1 MDDIAPLQCNRVQFL
16 STEAC
21 LIVLVVDDDELS
33 RRAIARSLRQS
44 RIQIKLVEAENCA
57 AAIAI
62 LHQQTIDC
70 VVLDNYLP
78 DGDGL
83 FLIQQLQQQG
93 IMVPV
98 IALME
103 QDSGEDAIALMNAG
117 IVDCFPK
124 QNIASD
130 CLCHR
135 IQSAV
140 RLYRTERQAAEAMQR
155 LQESEERYRLILEGC
170 NDGIWDWYVHENQV
184 FCDDR
189 FLEILGV
196 TRQELGT
203 SHDAYINR
211 LHPEDRQ
218 SVLDAMAA
226 HLQHGE
232 RFDVECRIR
241 HASGT
246 YRHCICRGKVL
257 RDSMGN
263 LFRMSGI
270 LSDITSRKLT
280 ENELV
285 LRLNQQAT
293 IAKLGQQVLTGSGL
307 TELMDQAVLLV
318 ADGLQVSYA
327 TVLEYLPDQEA
338 FLLKAGTGWQAGVVG
353 QTLVPTDAK
362 FQVGYTFLSDAAVI
376 CNDLDREQRFHPSP
390 LRQRHKLVS
399 SMSVVIQTQEGAFG
413 VLIVHSPTLRQFTQN
428 DVDFLQAIANILASA
443 IDQSRSQAEL
453 QQSQQDLQRRVDEL
467 QILFE
472 VLPISISIADD
483 PQCRTIRAN
492 PTYAKI
498 VGIPPYANASKAAP
512 EAERPSF
519 KVLRDGQEVPLDQLP
534 MEQTIA
540 AGEPLL
546 DLSMDILRADG
557 TLVNM
562 ISYSAPTFDEQG
574 KPRGCIAAF
583 FDITARKQAELAQR
597 FLAEASVALAS
608 SLDVPT
614 ILTNMAQLV
623 VPELADVCIFDL
635 LKPNG
640 QLQRLV
646 WKHRDPDKQSWFD
659 QIQHYMPPPELT
671 THPVTQCLQ
680 TGKSVFVS
688 HVSDD
693 WMQAVTDSP
702 ERLQFMRDVGLR
714 SLIVVPLSTHRCQLG
729 ILTLGRTTLSIQH
742 YSSFDLTLA
751 EDLAQRAAFALENA
765 RLYQLAQEAE
775 SNLRKALAIL
785 EQNQQQ
791 LRTLQQLADLLNQ
804 QITNLPNLLQLI
816 VHAICEAVSTA
827 DFGMV
832 LLQNPYTELLELAAA
847 TGIGDDFLH
856 VYPAVVPGEGVLGE
870 LFLAGESRLIQDGS
884 QELDASLPLSPA
896 SLCAV
901 TIESAQAGKLGI
913 LVLGNWNNPAAF
925 DADHLQLLLAFGEQ
939 AAIALTNAQ
948 LIRALEEREARLG
961 LQNQMLSDQ
970 NQTLEIQQQHIQL
983 QNLKLQEATQLK
995 SEFIATMSHELRTP
1009 MNAVIGFSQLLL
1021 RQQGLSPKQA
1031 DMVARI
1037 LNNGRHL
1044 LSLINDILD
1053 FSKIEAGRLALN
1065 LEEMNLHHL
1074 MTETV
1079 EELRSLAEQKDLCL
1093 DIQIHLNDPIIL
1105 NDRIRLRQVV
1115 INLISNAIKFTEVG
1129 TVRVTVQDL
1138 AADNLILSVQD
1149 TGIGIAKKDVHHIF
1163 EAFRQVDQSLAKS
1176 FPGTGLGLAITD
1188 LLVDSMHGSISV
1200 DSQVGQGSTFRVT
1213 FPRRVPQSLPSLA
1226 DEE

>member
-1 MDDIAPLQCNRVQFL
+1 
-16 STEAC
+16 
-21 LIVLVVDDDELS
+21 
-33 RRAIARSLRQS
+33 
-44 RIQIKLVEAENCA
+44 
-57 AAIAI
+57 
-62 LHQQTIDC
+62 
-70 VVLDNYLP
+70 
-78 DGDGL
+78 
-83 FLIQQLQQQG
+83 
-93 IMVPV
+93 
-98 IALME
+98 
-103 QDSGEDAIALMNAG
+103 
-117 IVDCFPK
+117 
-124 QNIASD
+124 
-130 CLCHR
+130 
-135 IQSAV
+135 
-140 RLYRTERQAAEAMQR
+140 
-155 LQESEERYRLILEGC
+155 
-170 NDGIWDWYVHENQV
+170 
-184 FCDDR
+184 
-189 FLEILGV
+189 
-196 TRQELGT
+196 
-203 SHDAYINR
+203 
-211 LHPEDRQ
+211 
-218 SVLDAMAA
+218 
-226 HLQHGE
+226 
-232 RFDVECRIR
+232 
-241 HASGT
+241 
-246 YRHCICRGKVL
+246 
-257 RDSMGN
+257 
-263 LFRMSGI
+263 
-270 LSDITSRKLT
+270 
-280 ENELV
+280 
-285 LRLNQQAT
+285 
-293 IAKLGQQVLTGSGL
+293 
-307 TELMDQAVLLV
+307 
-318 ADGLQVSYA
+318 
-327 TVLEYLPDQEA
+327 
-338 FLLKAGTGWQAGVVG
+338 
-353 QTLVPTDAK
+353 
-362 FQVGYTFLSDAAVI
+362 
-376 CNDLDREQRFHPSP
+376 
-390 LRQRHKLVS
+390 
-399 SMSVVIQTQEGAFG
+399 
-413 VLIVHSPTLRQFTQN
+413 
-428 DVDFLQAIANILASA
+428 
-443 IDQSRSQAEL
+443 
-453 QQSQQDLQRRVDEL
+453 
-467 QILFE
+467 
-472 VLPISISIADD
+472 
-483 PQCRTIRAN
+483 
-492 PTYAKI
+492 
-498 VGIPPYANASKAAP
+498 
-512 EAERPSF
+512 
-519 KVLRDGQEVPLDQLP
+519 
-534 MEQTIA
+534 
-540 AGEPLL
+540 
-546 DLSMDILRADG
+546 
-557 TLVNM
+557 
-562 ISYSAPTFDEQG
+562 
-574 KPRGCIAAF
+574 
-583 FDITARKQAELAQR
+583 
-597 FLAEASVALAS
+597 
-608 SLDVPT
+608 
-614 ILTNMAQLV
+614 
-623 VPELADVCIFDL
+623 
-635 LKPNG
+635 
-640 QLQRLV
+640 
-646 WKHRDPDKQSWFD
+646 
-659 QIQHYMPPPELT
+659 
-671 THPVTQCLQ
+671 
-680 TGKSVFVS
+680 
-688 HVSDD
+688 
-693 WMQAVTDSP
+693 
-702 ERLQFMRDVGLR
+702 
-714 SLIVVPLSTHRCQLG
+714 
-729 ILTLGRTTLSIQH
+729 
-742 YSSFDLTLA
+742 
-751 EDLAQRAAFALENA
+751 
-765 RLYQLAQEAE
+765 LAQEAE